1 MPSAPFVSFSSK
13 YVVLSGENIDTD
25 QIIPARFL
33 TTTERHGLGAFA
45 FHDRRYDA
53 HGSLRLDFALNAPT
67 ASGASVL
74 VAGRNFGCGSSREH
88 AVWAL
93 MDAGFRAV
101 ISESFADI
109 FRGNA
114 LGNGLLPIEVDEGV
128 VRSLVDTLEAGT
140 PGPGEPRVVHVN
152 INEQTLTLPGG
163 RAVAFAVP
171 PFAKHCLIHG
181 IDEMDFILRAGDE
194 IATYERRNPARVN
207 TIGRG
212 AVVA

>member
-1 MPSAPFVSFSSK
+1 MPSTPFVSFSSK
-13 YVVLSGENIDTD
+13 YVVLSSENIDTD

-53 HGSLRLDFALNAPT
+53 HGNPRCDFALNAPT
-67 ASGASVL
+67 ASGAAVL

-101 ISESFADI
+101 VSESFADI
-109 FRGNA
+109 FRANA
-114 LGNGLLPIEVDEGV
+114 LGNGLLPIAVDKDV
-128 VRSLVDTLEAGT
+128 VRSLVDTVDAGT
-140 PGPGEPRVVHVN
+140 PGSGAPRVVHVN
-152 INEQTLTLPGG
+152 INEQTLTLPEG
-163 RAVAFAVP
+163 RAIAFAVP

-181 IDEMDFILRAGDE
+181 IDEMDFVLGASDE
-194 IATYERRNPARVN
+194 VAMYERRNPARVT
-207 TIGRG
+207 TIGQG
-212 AVVA
+212 AVSA